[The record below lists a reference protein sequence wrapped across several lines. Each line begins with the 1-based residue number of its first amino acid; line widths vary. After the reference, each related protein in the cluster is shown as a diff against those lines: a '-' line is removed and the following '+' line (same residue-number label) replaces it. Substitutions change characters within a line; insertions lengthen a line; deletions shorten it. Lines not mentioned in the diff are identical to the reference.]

1 MKPGV
6 LRDLPLDELR
16 QKHDELEQEYFGLR
30 IKHAL
35 GQLENPLVLRSMRRD
50 IARTKT
56 LLRENGITEFGRR
69 RRETTAAAPKKA
81 AKKKRSPKPKSES
94 KGKAKG
100 KAKSK
105 AEPKAKKKT
114 ATKKSAKKSGA
125 KKKSGS

>member
-35 GQLENPLVLRSMRRD
+35 GQLENPLVLRTIRRD

-56 LLRENGITEFGRR
+56 LLRENGVTDFTRR
-69 RRETTAAAPKKA
+69 RRQTTASTA
-81 AKKKRSPKPKSES
+81 KPKSGSS
-94 KGKAKG
+94 KKRASTKKA
-100 KAKSK
+100 
-105 AEPKAKKKT
+105 
-114 ATKKSAKKSGA
+114 KSAKKSDA
-125 KKKSGS
+125 KSDS

>member
-6 LRDLPLDELR
+6 LRDMPLEELR

-35 GQLENPLVLRSMRRD
+35 GQLENPLILRSMRRD

-56 LLRENGITEFGRR
+56 LLRENGIHEFGRR
-69 RRETTAAAPKKA
+69 RRETTAAAPKKV
-81 AKKKRSPKPKSES
+81 AKKKRASTAKPKPKA
-94 KGKAKG
+94 KAKP
-100 KAKSK
+100 
-105 AEPKAKKKT
+105 EPKAKKKT

-125 KKKSGS
+125 KKKSDS